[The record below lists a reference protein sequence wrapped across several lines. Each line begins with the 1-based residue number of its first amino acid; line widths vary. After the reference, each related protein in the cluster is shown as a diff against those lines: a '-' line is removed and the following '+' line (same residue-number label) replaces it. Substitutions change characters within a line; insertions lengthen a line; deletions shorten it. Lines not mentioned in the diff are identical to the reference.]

1 MSDASQLTGI
11 FGGPLALVERIVAA
25 CPSYLAVRPTGEV
38 FLYLRAPKGLENG
51 DVWIE
56 IGYDDG
62 SAGGQ
67 RTSQDA
73 DLSGF
78 NWDRRIVL
86 SLVWA
91 ADFADEESKRQLVNL
106 ASAIAREMLQAD
118 TTRAIQS
125 LRLDGFFFDTKTDPK
140 LIGAVFHIGL

>member
-11 FGGPLALVERIVAA
+11 FGAPLALVEQIIGA
-25 CPSYLAVRPTGEV
+25 CPSYLAVRSTGEV
-38 FLYLRAPKGLENG
+38 FLYERAPQDLENG

-67 RTSQDA
+67 RTSLDA

-78 NWDRRIVL
+78 SWDRRIVL

-91 ADFADEESKRQLVNL
+91 ANFADEESKRQLVNL
-106 ASAIAREMLQAD
+106 TSAIAREMLQAD

-140 LIGAVFHIGL
+140 LIGARMHLGI